1 MATTDN
7 SRKVRWED
15 PESPPRSFHTNGY
28 DKNLDENT
36 RYQDLPA
43 NGYHRSPH
51 EKPSY
56 HVPLAGYDSDSDGK
70 GSDDEDDILR
80 GLIRHPDKLRDD
92 PSQQP
97 EINHERL
104 EWQQM
109 LQSVLM
115 GEVIKS
121 ERKRLSTAANIRE
134 QHPVIIKEIWVSLRA
149 ILSGR
154 TNAMEKQNLE
164 ETRQEIDRV
173 LDRLLEFKVKDEK
186 VQALDQVADLLK
198 DIDRIE
204 SLYPTRAELSVN
216 CSKYASEAV
225 QTRVDALNAWCTI
238 TRSLEMQY
246 KILRDWTG
254 SDELQITRDPTSED
268 KVVSTSEQQQVL
280 GTFSSFTAHEIDPS
294 FLERIL
300 KESALQDTFDRRLL
314 SALNSLLVKS
324 KQTMIANSELFEEM
338 NLPAFIGELKRLAS
352 FPTSLVE
359 EALKYKLR
367 YQDRL
372 NNPSSPMIDAMLD
385 DYRGLLKLACN
396 VRRQYEE
403 LATPAP
409 GWEPEEYEILC
420 INYDTIVMDAVRFYF
435 RLVGYKVDVERENS
449 LRECEVME
457 KEWEFMKETICRYVK
472 GGDSEC
478 AEQFCLLTNRL
489 LISLMKDYTKC
500 LKSPE
505 IAQATGVDNEYP
517 KVLQNMR
524 MRARK
529 LLRFAKSFKS
539 QFENAAEYVVDGTSF
554 KDFIDALVDADHFLV
569 YTGTFEEDGVYVV
582 ASPGLFGRDDK
593 IRTLIHSSSSATDL
607 TTVSTLGPIEYG
619 VRDQDQY
626 VLILSPWQSFLW
638 SGEIVDVPI
647 EYIELEIKANRVRFV
662 SESAERLTEARAKFW
677 NVVHSCGVELKQER
691 RAHIPGI
698 NRELNKIKRT
708 VFQLADSAVNAVKTI
723 QEQTRN
729 KDCQDL
735 VEECFT
741 FASDF
746 GNYSAKFL
754 DLISRRQLDLKLVR
768 LAIDW
773 ICFITDECVP
783 TDRKTF
789 RWAVLALDFGM
800 VMTRGNNILALSESE
815 FIRLQ
820 SKVASCIALLIS
832 HFDVL
837 GTKVLHDD
845 FKVQNRRRTTISKRN
860 SYNVNG
866 NRDEAGTTTCSTF
879 GPTKDSV
886 ATPNA
891 VTYIRDEWMRKIAE
905 LEEQRHEVERER
917 NLIGKVLDKQRPEDQ
932 SLMFLAPSSSDIS
945 FRWQQGKF
953 IGAGTFGSVYLAIN
967 LDTSTVM
974 AVKEIRFPD
983 SSSLSALHKSIKE
996 EMKVMEMLQHP
1007 NIVQYYGMEVHRDK
1021 VNIFMEYCENGSL
1034 GGLLEHGGSIEDE
1047 IYVVDYVYQLLGGLA
1062 YLHSNHVVHRDIKP
1076 DNILID
1082 HLGKLKFS
1090 DFGAAKILAKGQK
1103 TMGKTTMNINVNSLT
1118 GTPMYM
1124 APEVIT
1130 GGEKGRR
1137 GAMDI
1142 WSLGCCI
1149 IEMTTGRRP
1158 WSNLDNEWAVM
1169 YHVATGCPPLPEA
1182 SQLSEQGIDFLQ
1194 QCFIR
1199 SPHKRPSAQ
1208 ELLSHPWITNYI
1220 EMCAEEPRYDDYETY
1235 ESDYYPSPK
1244 SPETPAQGSSRIVRS
1259 IIGSMPVDG
1268 HPDYVSGGT
1277 QAQQYFKN
1285 LSAAKDELGIGSV
1298 NLGTD
1303 TNGTNPKTNMTGAAA
1318 VAASSSNQG
1327 SIRSEASSLQVSE
1340 RSMPSPPIRRPST
1353 TSVRSEASSRDN
1365 D

>member
-1 MATTDN
+1 MN
-7 SRKVRWED
+7 VW
-15 PESPPRSFHTNGY
+15 NG
-28 DKNLDENT
+28 N
-36 RYQDLPA
+36 
-43 NGYHRSPH
+43 
-51 EKPSY
+51 
-56 HVPLAGYDSDSDGK
+56 
-70 GSDDEDDILR
+70 
-80 GLIRHPDKLRDD
+80 
-92 PSQQP
+92 
-97 EINHERL
+97 
-104 EWQQM
+104 M

-121 ERKRLSTAANIRE
+121 ERKRLATAANIRE
-134 QHPVIIKEIWVSLRA
+134 QHPTIIREIWIALRA
-149 ILSGR
+149 KLTGR
-154 TNAMEKQNLE
+154 TSVTEKQNLE
-164 ETRQEIDRV
+164 ELRQDVDKV
-173 LDRLLEFKVKDEK
+173 LDVLLGFKVQDTEPP
-186 VQALDQVADLLK
+186 ALDQVADLLK

-204 SLYPTRAELSVN
+204 GLYPTRAELSAH
-216 CSKYASEAV
+216 CPKYASETV
-225 QTRVDALNAWCTI
+225 QARVDALNAWGTI
-238 TRSLEMQY
+238 THSLKMQFQ
-246 KILRDWTG
+246 ILKDWTG
-254 SDELQITRDPTSED
+254 SDELQIARDPATEVQYLTPAEH
-268 KVVSTSEQQQVL
+268 KAVL
-280 GTFSSFTAHEIDPS
+280 GSNSNVTAQEIDPS

-314 SALNSLLVKS
+314 SALYSLLVKS
-324 KQTMIANSELFEEM
+324 KQTMASNSELFDEM
-338 NLPAFIGELKRLAS
+338 KLPPFIGELKRLAS
-352 FPTSLVE
+352 FPISLVE
-359 EALKYKLR
+359 EALKYKLH

-372 NNPSSPMIDAMLD
+372 NNPSSPMIDAILE

-396 VRRQYEE
+396 VRQQYEE

-409 GWEPEEYEILC
+409 GWEFEECEAVC
-420 INYDTIVMDAVRFYF
+420 INYDSIVMDAVRFYF
-435 RLVGYKVDVERENS
+435 RLIGYKIDMERENS

-457 KEWEFMKETICRYVK
+457 KEWDFLKETICRSIK
-472 GGDSEC
+472 GADREC
-478 AEQFCLLTNRL
+478 AEQFCLLTNRM
-489 LISLMKDYTKC
+489 LITLMKHYTKC
-500 LKSPE
+500 LKAPE
-505 IAQATGVDNEYP
+505 ALKASGMDSEYA
-517 KVLQNMR
+517 KVLQSMR

-529 LLRFAKSFKS
+529 LLRFAKMFKA
-539 QFENAAEYVVDGTSF
+539 QFENAAEYVVDGASF
-554 KDFIDALVDADHFLV
+554 TDFINALAETDHFLV
-569 YTGTFEEDGVYVV
+569 YTGTFEEDGVYVI
-582 ASPGLFGRDDK
+582 ASPDLFGRPDK
-593 IRTLIHSSSSATDL
+593 IRTIIHASTTPSDL
-607 TTVSTLGPIEYG
+607 TPPSTPGGVSYVT
-619 VRDQDQY
+619 RDPDQY

-638 SGEIVDVPI
+638 TGDIVEIPI
-647 EYIELEIKANRVRFV
+647 DHVELEIKADRVRLV
-662 SESAERLTEARAKFW
+662 SESAERLTEARGKFW
-677 NVVHSCGVELKQER
+677 SVVLNCGVELKQER
-691 RAHIPGI
+691 RAHIPKI
-698 NRELNKIKRT
+698 NRELNKIKRS
-708 VFQLADSAVNAVKTI
+708 VFKLAESAITGVKTI
-723 QEQTRN
+723 QEQTHN
-729 KDCQDL
+729 VDCQDL
-735 VEECFT
+735 VEECFS

-800 VMTRGNNILALSESE
+800 VMTRGNNILALSEAE

-837 GTKVLHDD
+837 GTKIVHDD
-845 FKVQNRRRTTISKRN
+845 VKVNPRRSTVSKRG
-860 SYNVNG
+860 SYNISG
-866 NRDEAGTTTCSTF
+866 GRDESATTTCSTF
-879 GPTKDSV
+879 GTTKDS
-886 ATPNA
+886 AANPSA
-891 VTYIRDEWMRKIAE
+891 ITYIRERWMRTIAE
-905 LEEQRHEVERER
+905 LEEKRHEIERER

-1047 IYVVDYVYQLLGGLA
+1047 IYVVDYVYQLLEGLA
-1062 YLHSNHVVHRDIKP
+1062 YLHSNSVVHRDIKP

-1103 TMGKTTMNINVNSLT
+1103 TMGKTTMNVNVNSLT

-1130 GGEKGRR
+1130 GGEKGRK

-1149 IEMTTGRRP
+1149 VEMTTGRRP

-1182 SQLSEQGIDFLQ
+1182 SQLSEEGIDFLK

-1199 SPHKRPSAQ
+1199 SAHKRPSAL
-1208 ELLSHPWITNYI
+1208 ELLQHPWITNYLDLCDE
-1220 EMCAEEPRYDDYETY
+1220 EMRYEDDEEHDGNNHHHLAA
-1235 ESDYYPSPK
+1235 K
-1244 SPETPAQGSSRIVRS
+1244 SPELKAVGASSSRIIRS
-1259 IIGSMPVDG
+1259 IAGSMPLEG
-1268 HPDYVSGGT
+1268 HPDHVIGGA
-1277 QAQQYFKN
+1277 QAQQYFREISGSN
-1285 LSAAKDELGIGSV
+1285 RHESSSSSV
-1298 NLGTD
+1298 NQISDPIASSNHNGVETD
-1303 TNGTNPKTNMTGAAA
+1303 AHSDFIASSPPSVDNGTIRSE
-1318 VAASSSNQG
+1318 SSM
-1327 SIRSEASSLQVSE
+1327 RSEASSIQFNE
-1340 RSMPSPPIRRPST
+1340 PPSMPDLPHHSSA
-1353 TSVRSEASSRDN
+1353 SSLRSEASSHN
-1365 D
+1365 EASI

>member
-1 MATTDN
+1 MAATEN
-7 SRKVRWED
+7 SRKVRWEETD
-15 PESPPRSFHTNGY
+15 NQTHNYYMNGY
-28 DKNLDENT
+28 DSKPAADGA
-36 RYQDLPA
+36 RYPEA
-43 NGYHRSPH
+43 SNGYHRLPRGQAN
-51 EKPSY
+51 PSY
-56 HVPLAGYDSDSDGK
+56 HVPLAGYDYESDGK
-70 GSDDEDDILR
+70 DSDDEDDILR

-92 PSQQP
+92 QSQQP

-121 ERKRLSTAANIRE
+121 ERKRLATAANIRE

-149 ILSGR
+149 LLRGR

-164 ETRQEIDRV
+164 ESRQEIVKV
-173 LDRLLEFKVKDEK
+173 LDRLLEFKVQDND
-186 VQALDQVADLLK
+186 QPALDQVADLLK

-204 SLYPTRAELSVN
+204 GLFPTRAALSVH
-216 CSKYASEAV
+216 CPKYASETV

-246 KILRDWTG
+246 QILKDWTG
-254 SDELQITRDPTSED
+254 SDELQIARDPASED
-268 KVVSTSEQQQVL
+268 KVLTAAEQQVVL
-280 GTFSSFTAHEIDPS
+280 GSFSNVTAHEIDPS

-314 SALNSLLVKS
+314 SALNNLLIKS
-324 KQTMIANSELFEEM
+324 KQTMVANSELFEEM
-338 NLPAFIGELKRLAS
+338 NLSPFIGELKRLAM

-359 EALKYKLR
+359 EALKYKLH

-372 NNPSSPMIDAMLD
+372 INPSSPMIDAMLE

-409 GWEPEEYEILC
+409 GWGPDEHETVC
-420 INYDTIVMDAVRFYF
+420 INYDNIVMDAVRFYF
-435 RLVGYKVDVERENS
+435 RLIGYKLDIERENN

-457 KEWEFMKETICRYVK
+457 KEWEFLKETICRYVK
-472 GGDSEC
+472 GGDREC
-478 AEQFCLLTNRL
+478 AEQYCLLTNRL
-489 LISLMKDYTKC
+489 LITLMKDYTKT
-500 LKSPE
+500 LKAPE
-505 IAQATGVDNEYP
+505 TLQASRMDSEYP

-529 LLRFAKSFKS
+529 LLRFARMFKA
-539 QFENAAEYVVDGTSF
+539 QFENAAEYVVNGASF
-554 KDFIDALVDADHFLV
+554 TDFINALVDTDHFLV
-569 YTGTFEEDGVYVV
+569 YTGTFEEDGVYVI
-582 ASPGLFGRDDK
+582 ASPDLFGRPDK
-593 IRTLIHSSSSATDL
+593 IRTLIHASTAPSDITPPSTPATAGYAAREL
-607 TTVSTLGPIEYG
+607 
-619 VRDQDQY
+619 DQY

-638 SGEIVDVPI
+638 TGEIVEIPI
-647 EYIELEIKANRVRFV
+647 DHIELEIKADRVRLV

-677 NVVHSCGVELKQER
+677 NVVLNCGVELKQER
-691 RAHIPGI
+691 RAHIPKI

-708 VFQLADSAVNAVKTI
+708 VFKLADSAVNGVKTI

-729 KDCQDL
+729 MDCHDI

-789 RWAVLALDFGM
+789 RWAVVALDFGM
-800 VMTRGNNILALSESE
+800 VMTRGNNILALSEAE

-820 SKVASCIALLIS
+820 SRVASCIALLIS

-860 SYNVNG
+860 SYNTAGV
-866 NRDEAGTTTCSTF
+866 RDESGTTTCSTF
-879 GPTKDSV
+879 GTTKDSV
-886 ATPNA
+886 TTPSA

-905 LEEQRHEVERER
+905 LEEKRHEVERDR

-1007 NIVQYYGMEVHRDK
+1007 NIVQYFGMEVHRDK

-1047 IYVVDYVYQLLGGLA
+1047 MYVVDYVYQLLEGLA
-1062 YLHSNHVVHRDIKP
+1062 YLHSNNVVHRDIKP

-1103 TMGKTTMNINVNSLT
+1103 TMGKTTMNVNVNSLT

-1130 GGEKGRR
+1130 GGEKGRK

-1149 IEMTTGRRP
+1149 VEMTTGRRP

-1182 SQLSEQGIDFLQ
+1182 SQLSEEGIDFLKN
-1194 QCFIR
+1194 CFIR

-1208 ELLSHPWITNYI
+1208 ELLQHPWITNYLDL
-1220 EMCAEEPRYDDYETY
+1220 CAEESRYEYEEDYEGHHNM
-1235 ESDYYPSPK
+1235 PAK
-1244 SPETPAQGSSRIVRS
+1244 SPELKAVSSTSSRLVRS
-1259 IIGSMPVDG
+1259 IAGSMPLEG
-1268 HPDYVSGGT
+1268 HPEHVLNGAH
-1277 QAQQYFKN
+1277 AQQYFQGLN
-1285 LSAAKDELGIGSV
+1285 ASNHHDSAPASIGTSSEAS
-1298 NLGTD
+1298 N
-1303 TNGTNPKTNMTGAAA
+1303 NKMTGAAA
-1318 VAASSSNQG
+1318 AAASSLGNG
-1327 SIRSEASSLQVSE
+1327 SVRCEASSIHSVESPTPSSARQTGISSLRSEASSH
-1340 RSMPSPPIRRPST
+1340 
-1353 TSVRSEASSRDN
+1353 D
-1365 D
+1365 